1 MPSPRIT
8 MKDVAQK
15 AGVHTTTVSLV
26 LRNSARIPLATRRR
40 IQAIAKEM
48 GYHED
53 PMLSALVSYRNQR
66 MVPKAP
72 PTVALIYDFKDQE
85 ELDRAP
91 VPYRKFLEGAA
102 RKAEELGY
110 HAEPFFFSGRA
121 RSAEGRRIGRILF
134 SRGIKGA
141 ILCAFRSETESFD
154 FDWNQFSA
162 VQIEC
167 QHLKL
172 SLHMVSAD
180 QLMTAREAVRKVW
193 AQGYRRIGIA
203 VGRAEETYLD
213 HAFTVGFHG
222 EAALHPGMKLAPP
235 LLLANGA
242 TTEECIPILL
252 EWIERF
258 KLEAVISNWMNIPDA
273 LEAIAG
279 KIPPGLAVVE
289 LELESKPHRS
299 SFGGTMPR
307 DVVVGERAMEQLAM
321 LLRLNQTGLVE
332 TPNRILI
339 PGIWLEGS
347 RAAKPANVH

>member
-1 MPSPRIT
+1 

-48 GYHED
+48 GYQQD

-66 MVPKAP
+66 LTPKAP
-72 PTVALIYDFKDQE
+72 PTVAMIFDYKNQE

-91 VPYRKFLEGAA
+91 IPYRKFMEGAT

-110 HAEPFFFSGRA
+110 RLEPFFFSGRV

-141 ILCAFRSETESFD
+141 ILCAFGSETQNFEMEWDKFCM
-154 FDWNQFSA
+154 

-167 QHLKL
+167 EHLKL
-172 SLHMVSAD
+172 PLHMVSAD
-180 QLMTAREAVRKVW
+180 QMMMAREAVRRLW

-222 EAALHPGMKLAPP
+222 EAALHPGLELAPP
-235 LLLANGA
+235 LLLTNGA
-242 TTEECIPILL
+242 TTEECAPLL
-252 EWIERF
+252 REWIQRF
-258 KLEAVISNWMNIPDA
+258 GIEAVLSNWGNIPDA
-273 LEAIAG
+273 LDIIAAD
-279 KIPPGLAVVE
+279 IPPSTVSVE
-289 LELESKPHRS
+289 LELESTPHRG

-307 DVVVGERAMEQLAM
+307 DIVVGERAVEQLAM
-321 LLRLNQTGLVE
+321 LLRLNQTGWVD

-339 PGIWLEGS
+339 PGTWMEGNRFGSVALGS
-347 RAAKPANVH
+347 RS

>member
-1 MPSPRIT
+1 

-66 MVPKAP
+66 MMPKAP
-72 PTVALIYDFKDQE
+72 PTVALIFDFKNQE

-91 VPYRKFLEGAA
+91 VPYRKFMEGAA

-110 HAEPFFFSGRA
+110 HAEPFFFSGRV
-121 RSAEGRRIGRILF
+121 RSTEGRRIGRILF

-141 ILCAFRSETESFD
+141 ILCAFRSETETFE
-154 FDWNQFSA
+154 FDWNQFST

-172 SLHMVSAD
+172 PLHMVSTD
-180 QLMTAREAVRKVW
+180 QMMMAREAVRKVSE
-193 AQGYRRIGIA
+193 QGYRRIGIA

-222 EAALHPGMKLAPP
+222 EAALHPGLKLAPP
-235 LLLANGA
+235 LLLTNGA
-242 TTEECIPILL
+242 TTEECAPLL
-252 EWIERF
+252 REWINRHRIQM
-258 KLEAVISNWMNIPDA
+258 VISNWMNIPDA
-273 LEAIAG
+273 LEIIRLD
-279 KIPPGLAVVE
+279 IPADIAVVE
-289 LELESKPHRS
+289 LELESKPHRLS
-299 SFGGTMPR
+299 CGGTMPR

-321 LLRLNQTGLVE
+321 LLRLNQTGWVDP
-332 TPNRILI
+332 PNRILI
-339 PGIWLEGS
+339 PGSWIEGNRS
-347 RAAKPANVH
+347 TTLTSGH